1 MSNETRGQLL
11 DAVSRAVAEFQ
22 HGTDLVDEA
31 VAAQLGVNRTDL
43 RCLGVLSSR
52 GALTAG
58 QLAQACRLSPGA
70 TTTAIDRLERAGYVQ
85 RVRDQVDRRSVR
97 VELTARAQERLAAL
111 YDPLGAA

>member
-43 RCLGVLSSR
+43 RCLGVLRSP
-52 GALTAG
+52 GALTARPPG
-58 QLAQACRLSPGA
+58 QASPLSPAA
-70 TTTAIDRLERAGYVQ
+70 TTTAVDRLERAGYVQ
-85 RVRDQVDRRSVR
+85 RLRDQPDRRSVR
-97 VELTARAQERLAAL
+97 VALTAQAQTRLGEL
-111 YDPLGAA
+111 YGPIGT